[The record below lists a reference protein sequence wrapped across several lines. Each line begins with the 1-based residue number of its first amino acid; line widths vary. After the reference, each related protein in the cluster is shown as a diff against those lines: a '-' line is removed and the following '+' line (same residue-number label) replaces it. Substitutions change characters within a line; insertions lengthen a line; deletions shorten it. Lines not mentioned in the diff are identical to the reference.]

1 MRRGSDHD
9 RARHRLRLGIGLFV
23 LALAAPSLW
32 LVHTAYDQ
40 MKWESFRQQQLAAA
54 GLAERIDQTLAA
66 LARAEDRRPIE
77 DYDFLAPPAD
87 PAGAYRRRSP
97 LSDWPPDPV
106 IPGLLGWFQVAAD
119 GALSSPLAPEAGSS
133 PAAYGIDPADLA
145 QRQARVQQIQG
156 ILVGNRLVER
166 DAQARASESAS
177 PSPVPPPA
185 AAPEAE
191 HSVSM
196 QDEAPN
202 RLSQSA
208 FEGLAANERFAS
220 KSGMDKGQALGR
232 VDDLQLDLEL
242 AERGRRKDALSEAGA
257 KSSAPA
263 PVAEPIPTDGGRLA
277 AAAPP
282 SPAVA
287 PSVSRIQPRLEAR
300 ESTIQAIESESTQ
313 PASVN
318 LFASNIEPCEVGRL
332 DSGHLLLFR
341 TVWRGGERLIQGALI
356 EQTPFLEQLIGV
368 PLTSTALARTTHL
381 IVAYRGEV
389 LASFRAESPEDDY
402 ASRATRLVST
412 GLPPLTGALLYRARL
427 AEPFGGLELIFSVSR
442 LPAPAGAA
450 VIGWLAATL
459 ALVLLIGGWLLYRL
473 GMRQLDL
480 IRQQQDFVSAVS
492 HELKTPLTS
501 IRMYAE
507 MLRAGFASEERKATY
522 YRFIHEESE
531 RLSRLIANV
540 LQLARIGRDAL
551 VLEPRVMP
559 IGELMALVVER
570 VTSQVERAGFQLEL
584 TGADSEA
591 ELLVDPDAFVQ
602 ILINLVDNAL
612 KFAAEAETRVIRLNG
627 ERLSNGRLRV
637 SVRDFG
643 PGIPR
648 DQRQRVFQLFQ
659 RGDMAK
665 RQAIPGTGIGLALV
679 ERLTRAM
686 GGRVEVISAEP
697 GAEFRLEFP
706 LNR

>member
-9 RARHRLRLGIGLFV
+9 RARNRLRLGIGLFV

-40 MKWESFRQQQLAAA
+40 MKWESFRQQQLAAE
-54 GLAERIDQTLAA
+54 GLTERIDQTLAA

-97 LSDWPPDPV
+97 LSEWPPGPA

-119 GALSSPLAPEAGSS
+119 GALSSPLVPEAGSS
-133 PAAYGIDPADLA
+133 PATHGIDPADLA

-166 DAQARASESAS
+166 DAQARASESDS
-177 PSPVPPPA
+177 PEPVPAPAA
-185 AAPEAE
+185 AAPEPE
-191 HSVSM
+191 RSVSM
-196 QDEAPN
+196 LNEAPN

-208 FEGLAANERFAS
+208 FEGLAANERLAS
-220 KSGMDKGQALGR
+220 KSAADKGQTLGR
-232 VDDLQLDLEL
+232 VDELKLDLEL
-242 AERGRRKDALSEAGA
+242 AERGRRQEAAAEAGA
-257 KSSAPA
+257 P
-263 PVAEPIPTDGGRLA
+263 
-277 AAAPP
+277 
-282 SPAVA
+282 
-287 PSVSRIQPRLEAR
+287 
-300 ESTIQAIESESTQ
+300 Q
-313 PASVN
+313 PAAVN
-318 LFASNIEPCEVGRL
+318 LFASTIEPCEVGRL

-389 LASFRAESPEDDY
+389 LAGFRAESPEDDY
-402 ASRATRLVST
+402 AGRATRLVST
-412 GLPPLTGALLYRARL
+412 GPPPLTGALLYRARM

-442 LPAPAGAA
+442 LPTPAGAA
-450 VIGWLAATL
+450 VIGWMAATL
-459 ALVLLIGGWLLYRL
+459 ALVLLVGGWLLYRL
-473 GMRQLDL
+473 GVRQLDL

-507 MLRAGFASEERKATY
+507 MLRAGFASEERKSTY

-559 IGELMALVVER
+559 IGELMAQVVER
-570 VTSQVERAGFQLEL
+570 VASQVERAGFRLEL
-584 TGADSEA
+584 SGEDSAA

-612 KFAAEAETRVIRLNG
+612 KFAAGAETRVIRLSVETLG
-627 ERLSNGRLRV
+627 NGRLRV

-648 DQRQRVFQLFQ
+648 DQRRRVFQLFQ

-679 ERLTRAM
+679 ERLMRAM

-706 LNR
+706 LARSAERAQDLLGTGAGSSR

>member
-32 LVHTAYDQ
+32 LVYTAYDQ
-40 MKWESFRQQQLAAA
+40 MKWESFRQQQLAAE

-77 DYDFLAPPAD
+77 DYDFLAPSAD
-87 PAGAYRRRSP
+87 PASPYRRRSP
-97 LSDWPPDPV
+97 LSEWPLAPT

-119 GALSSPLAPEAGSS
+119 GTLSSPLVPEAGSA
-133 PAAYGIDPADLA
+133 PAALGIDPADLA

-166 DAQARASESAS
+166 DAQARESESAS
-177 PSPVPPPA
+177 PVLAPA
-185 AAPEAE
+185 TAPAPES
-191 HSVSM
+191 SVSM

-208 FEGLAANERFAS
+208 FEGLAANERLAS
-220 KSGMDKGQALGR
+220 KSTTDTGQALGR
-232 VDDLQLDLEL
+232 VDDLKLDLEL
-242 AERGRRKDALSEAGA
+242 AERGRRKDAATDA
-257 KSSAPA
+257 SAP
-263 PVAEPIPTDGGRLA
+263 
-277 AAAPP
+277 
-282 SPAVA
+282 
-287 PSVSRIQPRLEAR
+287 
-300 ESTIQAIESESTQ
+300 Q
-313 PASVN
+313 PAAVN
-318 LFASNIEPCEVGRL
+318 LFASTVEPCEVGRL

-368 PLTSTALARTTHL
+368 PLTATALARTTHL

-389 LASFRAESPEDDY
+389 LASFRAESPDDY

-412 GLPPLTGALLYRARL
+412 SPPPLTGALLYRARM

-450 VIGWLAATL
+450 VIGWMAATL
-459 ALVLLIGGWLLYRL
+459 ALVLLAGGWLLYRL

-480 IRQQQDFVSAVS
+480 IRQQQDFVAAVS

-507 MLRAGFASEERKATY
+507 MLRAGFASEERKSTY

-540 LQLARIGRDAL
+540 LQLARIGREAL

-570 VTSQVERAGFQLEL
+570 VASQIERAGFRLEL
-584 TGADSEA
+584 SSDDSEA

-612 KFAAEAETRVIRLNG
+612 KFAAEAETRSIRLDC
-627 ERLSNGRLRV
+627 ETLSNGRVRV
-637 SVRDFG
+637 CVRDFG

-648 DQRQRVFQLFQ
+648 DQRRRVFQLFQ

-665 RQAIPGTGIGLALV
+665 SQAIPGTGIGLALV
-679 ERLTRAM
+679 ERLTHAM
-686 GGRVEVISAEP
+686 GGRVEVMAAEP